1 MRAYL
6 PIRHSDLSSFLSTQ
20 SFNVDQVFA
29 PTVSFI
35 NENQDCDEEE
45 IEYLLSILAS
55 KIALEL
61 RTSKT
66 SPGLVLAIEL
76 DDSQCA
82 ISYEDSITL
91 SAPLRWDQVQCAFLS
106 HEGDGELIWFATQE
120 ISQELDNWK

>member
-6 PIRHSDLSSFLSTQ
+6 PIRHSDLSGFLSTQ
-20 SFNVDQVFA
+20 IYDADHVFA
-29 PTVSFI
+29 LTASFI

-45 IEYLLSILAS
+45 IEYLLSILAGET
-55 KIALEL
+55 ALEL

-76 DDSQCA
+76 DDSQCGE
-82 ISYEDSITL
+82 SYENSITL
-91 SAPLRWDQVQCAFLS
+91 CAPLRWDQVQCALLS

-120 ISQELDNWK
+120 ISQELENWK